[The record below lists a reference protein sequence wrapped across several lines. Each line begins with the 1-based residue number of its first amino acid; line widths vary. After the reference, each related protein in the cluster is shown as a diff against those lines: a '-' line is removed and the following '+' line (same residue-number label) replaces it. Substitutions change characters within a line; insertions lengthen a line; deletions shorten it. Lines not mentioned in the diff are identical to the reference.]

1 MGIKKNR
8 GLGKGLEAIFMENSL
23 QEDNQRTELK
33 ISEVEPNKAQARKD
47 FDDEALAELAESIS
61 AHGVLQPILV
71 RPIPTGGYQIVA
83 GERRWRASRIAG
95 KTTIPAVIKD
105 INDKLCAQIS
115 LIENL
120 QRENLNPVEE
130 AYGFKE
136 LIDEYDITQK
146 EIGNLVFKSRVYVT
160 NVLRLLNLPQAV
172 LNMLSNSEITSGHA
186 RALLA
191 LENPDN
197 IINAAKLVKEKKLS
211 VRETEA
217 LVKKLLNSKE
227 KSVKTNKKETVKNNF
242 YSEVELAL
250 RDVLG
255 RKINIRNKTKNSGVI
270 EIEFYNE
277 EDLKNITAYFNK
289 KY

>member
-23 QEDNQRTELK
+23 QEDNKRTELK
-33 ISEVEPNKAQARKD
+33 ISEVEPNKAQARKE
-47 FDDEALAELAESIS
+47 FDDDALAELAQSIS

-105 INDKLCAQIS
+105 INDEQCAQIS

-120 QRENLNPVEE
+120 QRENLNPLEE

-136 LIDEYDITQK
+136 LIDEYNVTQK
-146 EIGNLVFKSRVYVT
+146 EIGSLVFKSRVYVT
-160 NVLRLLNLPQAV
+160 NVLRLLNLPKQV
-172 LNMLSNSEITSGHA
+172 QDMLSNSEITSGHA
-186 RALLA
+186 RALLG

-197 IINAAKLVKEKKLS
+197 IINAAKLIKEKNLS

-217 LVKKLLNSKE
+217 LVKKLLSSKDKNSKP
-227 KSVKTNKKETVKNNF
+227 KKQAISRNNF
-242 YSEVELAL
+242 YNEVELAL

-255 RKINIRNKTKNSGVI
+255 RKINIKNRTKNSGVI

-277 EDLKNITAYFNK
+277 EDLKNITEYFNK
-289 KY
+289 

>member
-8 GLGKGLEAIFMENSL
+8 GLGKGLEAIFMENSM
-23 QEDNQRTELK
+23 QEDNERTELK
-33 ISEVEPNKAQARKD
+33 ISEVEPNKAQARKEFNED
-47 FDDEALAELAESIS
+47 ALAELAESIS
-61 AHGVLQPILV
+61 EHGVLQPILV
-71 RPIPTGGYQIVA
+71 RPMPTGGYQIVA

-136 LIDEYDITQK
+136 LIDEYNITQK

-160 NVLRLLNLPQAV
+160 NVLRLLNLPKEV
-172 LNMLSNSEITSGHA
+172 LNMLSNLEITSGHA

-197 IINAAKLVKEKKLS
+197 IINAAKLIKEKKLS
-211 VRETEA
+211 VRETET
-217 LVKKLLNSKE
+217 LVKKLLNSKN
-227 KSVKTNKKETVKNNF
+227 KSEEPSKKSTTRSNF

-255 RKINIRNKTKNSGVI
+255 RKINIKNKTKNSGVI

-277 EDLKNITAYFNK
+277 EDLKNIAEYFNR
-289 KY
+289 

>member
-8 GLGKGLEAIFMENSL
+8 GLGKGLEAIFMENSM
-23 QEDNQRTELK
+23 QEDNERTELK
-33 ISEVEPNKAQARKD
+33 ISEVEPNKAQARKEFNED
-47 FDDEALAELAESIS
+47 ALAELAESIS
-61 AHGVLQPILV
+61 EHGVLQPILV
-71 RPIPTGGYQIVA
+71 RPMPTGGYQIVA

-136 LIDEYDITQK
+136 LIDEYNITQK

-160 NVLRLLNLPQAV
+160 NVLRLLNLPKEV
-172 LNMLSNSEITSGHA
+172 LNMLSNLEITSGHA

-197 IINAAKLVKEKKLS
+197 IINAAKLIKEKKLS

-217 LVKKLLNSKE
+217 LVKKLLNSKN
-227 KSVKTNKKETVKNNF
+227 KSEEPSKKPTTRSNF

-255 RKINIRNKTKNSGVI
+255 RKINIKNKTKNSGVI

-277 EDLKNITAYFNK
+277 EDLKNIAEYFNR
-289 KY
+289 

>member
-8 GLGKGLEAIFMENSL
+8 GLGKGLEAIFMENSM
-23 QEDNQRTELK
+23 QEDNERTELK
-33 ISEVEPNKAQARKD
+33 ISEVEPNKAQARKEFNED
-47 FDDEALAELAESIS
+47 ALAELAESIS
-61 AHGVLQPILV
+61 EHGVLQPILV
-71 RPIPTGGYQIVA
+71 RPMPTGGYQIVA

-136 LIDEYDITQK
+136 LIDEYNITQK

-160 NVLRLLNLPQAV
+160 NVLRLLNLPKEV
-172 LNMLSNSEITSGHA
+172 LNMLSNLEITSGHA

-197 IINAAKLVKEKKLS
+197 IINAAKLIKEKKLS

-217 LVKKLLNSKE
+217 LVKKLLNSKN
-227 KSVKTNKKETVKNNF
+227 KSEEPSKKSTTRSNF

-255 RKINIRNKTKNSGVI
+255 RKINIKNKTKNSGVI

-277 EDLKNITAYFNK
+277 EDLKNIAEYFNR
-289 KY
+289 